1 MGYIANPIETCYN
14 IRYIPYDER
23 VIFMTC
29 TIISTGEE
37 LNLVCK
43 NENEPPYPEIKAKLR
58 EKIWELYC
66 KGYDR
71 FWINCEYGV
80 PLWCGEIITALA
92 MYNDIELNIA
102 MPYEEQSTNWVEEHR
117 DRFFRLHA
125 DSDNV
130 EIISHHYTDDCYEH
144 ADEQMIDDSDLL
156 LVVGTHTDCYGAS
169 YAKENS
175 IKVERLLFTLPYQL

>member
-1 MGYIANPIETCYN
+1 MNKL
-14 IRYIPYDER
+14 
-23 VIFMTC
+23 TC

-37 LNLVCK
+37 LKLVCK
-43 NENEPPYPEIKAKLR
+43 NENEPPYPEIKTTLR

-117 DRFFRLHA
+117 DRFFKLHA

-130 EIISHHYTDDCYEH
+130 EIISHHYTDKCYDL
-144 ADEQMIDDSDLL
+144 ADEHMIDDSDLL
-156 LVVGTHTDCYGAS
+156 LVVGTHIDCYGAS
-169 YAKENS
+169 YAKKNG

>member
-1 MGYIANPIETCYN
+1 M
-14 IRYIPYDER
+14 
-23 VIFMTC
+23 
-29 TIISTGEE
+29 
-37 LNLVCK
+37 
-43 NENEPPYPEIKAKLR
+43 
-58 EKIWELYC
+58 
-66 KGYDR
+66 
-71 FWINCEYGV
+71 

-130 EIISHHYTDDCYEH
+130 EIISHHYTDDCYEL
-144 ADEQMIDDSDLL
+144 ADEHMIDDSDLL

-169 YAKENS
+169 YAKKNG
-175 IKVERLLFTLPYQL
+175 IKVEQLLFALPY